1 MPRNLTIATGRSCT
15 ARTWGMTTLAFEE
28 LVDRLRKPERTAE
41 SVAEYA
47 TMTKDERQMAKD
59 RGGFVGGTLK
69 DGLRRL
75 ANVTSRSMLTLDADN
90 ATAGFVEAFRDTFPW
105 KAVLYTTHGHT
116 KESPRCRI
124 VVPLERDVDAEE
136 YNAIARL
143 VADGCGIAMFD
154 PCGFRVQ
161 QLMYWPSC
169 PSDGE
174 YVFVETEHDWLDPDT
189 FLATHPGWR
198 DITTLPLT
206 PSEKEPPRPS
216 GGRRAKDPR
225 QKEGIVGAFCRA
237 YTIEEAIAEH
247 LQDVYAPSSV
257 EGRYDYIPAESKAGV
272 IVYDHV
278 FAYSHHA
285 SDPACGQNLNAF
297 DLVRVQ
303 RFGDLDADVA
313 PDTPVNRLP
322 SFRAMC
328 DLARGDARVK
338 EELLASRTAEAAGD
352 FAEGTDGGN
361 DDWRSRLSFKR
372 SGELEDTLLNV
383 RTILENDPALA
394 NIADNVFVHERQLTG
409 PVPWREPTPATRAW
423 TDADDAQLMT
433 WLARHYMQF
442 SQFNVRTALAT
453 VADDRRFHPVRDF
466 LDSLPE
472 WDGVPRIDTVF
483 IRAFGAADTPYVR
496 FVTGRMFMAAVRRI
510 YEPGCKFDTM
520 LVLCGGQ
527 GQKKSTLI
535 RHLFGAEWYISDIKL
550 SDTRD
555 KTAAEQLQGHW
566 VVEFEE
572 MSGMQKA
579 DVETLKGF
587 ISRQDDQYRPAYART
602 TTHHHRQCVFF
613 GSTNAM
619 DGFLRDTTGNR
630 RFWPVNTRH
639 RYEGDPDVD
648 FGGDWLLQFWAE
660 AKHRAMDLCEEL
672 HMTDPEMLREAE
684 DVQKDAME
692 GDERQGFIEDYLG
705 RLIPESWAQMSI
717 AERRDYLDGAIT
729 APGGGE
735 ALVRRDR
742 VCIMEIWT
750 ECLCNPRERLGRKEQ
765 NEIVAI
771 MSHIRGWHRME
782 RKVRFGIHG
791 TARGWEKE
799 EPHDEIPF

>member
-15 ARTWGMTTLAFEE
+15 ARTWRMTSLAFGE
-28 LVDRLRKPERTAE
+28 LVEKLKTPVRTPE

-47 TMTKDERQMAKD
+47 AMSKDERQRAKD
-59 RGGFVGGTLK
+59 HGGFVGGTLK

-75 ANVTSRSMLTLDADN
+75 ANVMSRSMLTLDADN
-90 ATAGFVEAFRDTFPW
+90 ATGEFVENFRDSFPW
-105 KAVLYTTHGHT
+105 RAVLYTTHGHT
-116 KESPRCRI
+116 REKPRCRI
-124 VVPLERDVDAEE
+124 VVPLARDVDAEE
-136 YNAIARL
+136 YDAIARL
-143 VADGCGIAMFD
+143 VAEGCGIAMFD

-169 PSDGE
+169 PADGE
-174 YVFVETEHDWLDPDT
+174 YVFVETERTWLDPDG
-189 FLATHPGWR
+189 FLAEHPGWR
-198 DITTLPLT
+198 DISTLPLT
-206 PSEKEPPRPS
+206 PSEKTLRKPA
-216 GGRRAKDPR
+216 GGRVAKDPR

-237 YTIEEAIAEH
+237 YAIEKAVDAY
-247 LQDVYAPSSV
+247 LGDVYAPSSID
-257 EGRYDYIPAESKAGV
+257 GRYDYIPADSKAGV

-285 SDPACGQNLNAF
+285 SDPACGQLLNAF
-297 DLVRVQ
+297 DLVRVHS
-303 RFGDLDADVA
+303 FGDLDADA
-313 PDTPVNRLP
+313 AELTPVNRLP

-328 DLARGDARVK
+328 DLAREDAKVK
-338 EELLASRTAEAAGD
+338 EELMAARAMEAGGD
-352 FAEGTDGGN
+352 FAE
-361 DDWRSRLSFKR
+361 DDEKPSDWKGLLSFR
-372 SGELEDTLLNV
+372 RTGELEDTLLNV
-383 RTILENDPALA
+383 RTIIENDPDFG

-423 TDADDAQLMT
+423 TDADDAQAMAL
-433 WLARHYMQF
+433 LARRYMQF
-442 SQFNVRTALAT
+442 SQFNVRTALAV
-453 VADDRRFHPVRDF
+453 VADNRRFHPVLDF

-472 WDGVPRIDTVF
+472 WDGTPRIDTIF
-483 IRAFGAADTPYVR
+483 IRAFGADDTPYVR

-579 DVETLKGF
+579 DVETLRGF
-587 ISRQDDQYRPAYART
+587 ISRQDDQYRAPYART

-613 GSTNAM
+613 GSTNAI

-630 RFWPVNTRH
+630 RFWPVYTRR

-648 FGGDWLLQFWAE
+648 FGGTWLLQFWAE
-660 AKHRAMDLCEEL
+660 AKHRAMVLKEEL
-672 HMTDPEMLREAE
+672 HITDPGMLRAAE
-684 DVQKDAME
+684 DVQKEAME
-692 GDERQGFIEDYLG
+692 GDERQGFIEDYLE
-705 RLIPESWAQMSI
+705 RLVPESWPQLSI
-717 AERRDYLDGAIT
+717 AQRRDYLDGAIT
-729 APGGGE
+729 APGTGSV
-735 ALVRRDR
+735 LVLRTR
-742 VCIMEIWT
+742 VCLMEIWT
-750 ECLCNPRERLGRKEQ
+750 ECLGNPRERLGRKEQ

-771 MSHIRGWHRME
+771 MSHIRGWRRMD

-791 TARGWEKE
+791 SARGWERE
-799 EPHDEIPF
+799 EAHDEIPF